1 MSSFL
6 TSIFLYNFYLGQEA
20 GDDKAPQSE
29 RGIKSCAILGRQV
42 KGIVTEQVVIML
54 HMFKIAIYFLYFVY
68 RNIILKFFLGFSAH
82 LHCKFAALVQHPDGG
97 QVTKFLAC

>member
-1 MSSFL
+1 MLNMSPCLQFFLTSIFYNIIKPHSLMSSFL

-20 GDDKAPQSE
+20 ADDKVPQSE
-29 RGIKSCAILGRQV
+29 RGIKSHAILGRQV

-68 RNIILKFFLGFSAH
+68 CNIIY
-82 LHCKFAALVQHPDGG
+82 CK
-97 QVTKFLAC
+97 K